1 MRARLALSVALCMRP
16 DVLLMDEALS
26 VGDRLFRRKV
36 YDRLE
41 SFQNQ
46 GGTLVLVSHDLDLLR
61 QFCSRVIWLRDG
73 CVEADGDSGA
83 ILERYQ
89 LAK

>member
-1 MRARLALSVALCMRP
+1 MRP

-26 VGDRLFRRKV
+26 VGDRLFRQKV
-36 YDRLE
+36 YGRLE
-41 SFQNQ
+41 RFQES

-73 CVEADGDSGA
+73 RIEADGEA
-83 ILERYQ
+83 AAVLNRYHA
-89 LAK
+89 AK